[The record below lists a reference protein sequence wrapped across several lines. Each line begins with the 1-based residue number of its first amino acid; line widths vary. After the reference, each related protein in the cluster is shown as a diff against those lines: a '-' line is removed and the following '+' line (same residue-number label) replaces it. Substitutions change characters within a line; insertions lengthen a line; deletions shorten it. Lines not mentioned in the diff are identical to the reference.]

1 MQRPVLLVY
10 CQHSLGMGHLVRTL
24 ALARGFAERFDVV
37 LLNGGRF
44 PDGLRVPSGVTVV
57 DLPPLGMAESDGA
70 NTLVSLDPARDVP
83 AAFAERRAIL
93 LDTLARTRP
102 VAIVIELFPFGR
114 KKFAGE
120 LEPFLAAAHALDP
133 RPRVVCSLRD
143 ILVGSRHDQQRHD
156 DRASRTANRWF
167 DAILVHADERFA
179 RLDET
184 FHPTEPLTVPV
195 RYTGFVLD
203 PDARVADDAAPP
215 RAQRVLVHAG
225 GGMVGLPLYLAAL
238 DAQRRLVAV
247 GDWLH
252 TMRIVAGPFLPE
264 GDWSVLVAAAAGVP
278 TVELVRALPSLR
290 EELATAA
297 LSVSQCGY
305 NTALDLVA
313 ARVSAL
319 VVPFAVGREDE
330 QRRRAHRL
338 AALGALQVLE
348 PDALDGATL
357 ATVLRAQCAF
367 RPAALAIDL
376 DGATHATRCVAG
388 LVEEAAGRGSVAEV
402 AGRQRPQATATPGAW
417 LAPVTRAL
425 AARADV
431 ATCFFRDDDAGPMDD
446 TLLRLVDLFQLYRL
460 PLDLAVVPATLDPQ
474 LALLLRDLARAEPS
488 LLGLHQHGF
497 DHTNHEKTG
506 RKCEFGPSRAAAAQR
521 RDLATGRVRLATLLG
536 DRVDPFFTPPWNRC
550 TQVTVDALAELGFT
564 VLSRDRGAAPL
575 ATGGLHE
582 LSVDVDWVK
591 LAQGPEPLAA
601 AERIAAAITAHGR
614 VGIML
619 HHAAMTEEQFVS
631 LERLLACFSRQP
643 RLAPRPMRALLP
655 AVPPTHDTPV
665 AACLEPDLLP

>member
-24 ALARGFAERFDVV
+24 ALARGLADRFHVV

-44 PDGLRVPSGVTVV
+44 PDGMRVPSGVTVV
-57 DLPPLGMAESDGA
+57 DLPPLGMTEVAGV

-83 AAFAERRAIL
+83 AAFTARRAML

-102 VAIVIELFPFGR
+102 AAIVIELFPFGR
-114 KKFAGE
+114 KKFAEE

-156 DRASRTANRWF
+156 DRAGRTVNRWF
-167 DAILVHADERFA
+167 DAVLVHADARFA

-195 RYTGFVLD
+195 HHTGFVLD
-203 PDARVADDAAPP
+203 PDVPVVDDAQP
-215 RAQRVLVHAG
+215 RAPRVLVHAG
-225 GGMVGLPLYLAAL
+225 GGMVGLPLYLAAV
-238 DAQRRLVAV
+238 DAQRRLVAA
-247 GDWLH
+247 GDWPH

-264 GDWSVLVAAAAGVP
+264 ADWNTLVVAAAAMP

-297 LSVSQCGY
+297 VSVSQCGY
-305 NTALDLVA
+305 NTALDIAA

-319 VVPFAVGREDE
+319 VIPFAVGREDE

-338 AALGALQVLE
+338 AALGAVRVLE
-348 PDALDGATL
+348 PEALDGATL
-357 ATVLRAQCAF
+357 AAALRAQCAF
-367 RPAALAIDL
+367 RPAPIAVDL
-376 DGATHATRCVAG
+376 DGAAHATKVLAA
-388 LVEEAAGRGSVAEV
+388 LVEEAAPAGGTVAP
-402 AGRQRPQATATPGAW
+402 AGVRVRPRATAAPGAW

-425 AARADV
+425 AARPDV

-446 TLLRLVDLFQLYRL
+446 ALLRLVDLFQLYRL
-460 PLDLAVVPATLDPQ
+460 PLDLAVVPAALDPD
-474 LALLLRDLARAEPS
+474 LALLLRDLARVEPG

-497 DHTNHEKTG
+497 DHANHEATG
-506 RKCEFGPSRAAAAQR
+506 RKCEFGPSRGAAVQQ
-521 RDLATGRVRLATLLG
+521 RDLAAGRARLATLLG
-536 DRVDPFFTPPWNRC
+536 VRVDPFFTPPWNRC
-550 TQVTVDALAELGFT
+550 TQDTVDALVTLGFT
-564 VLSRDRGAAPL
+564 MLSRDRGATPF
-575 ATGGLHE
+575 ATAGLHE
-582 LSVDVDWVK
+582 LPVDVDWVK
-591 LAQGPEPLAA
+591 LARGAEPVEA
-601 AERIAAAITAHGR
+601 AERIAAAITEHGSA
-614 VGIML
+614 GIML

-655 AVPPTHDTPV
+655 AVPPTQRAPA